1 MRGTV
6 FLGACATLA
15 MWACASSEPPGDL
28 DRNRDPVTTPGM
40 AGQGAGSGA
49 AGGGA
54 FGNPDASVGVG
65 PTSGSGG
72 TAVAG
77 DGGCVVGQFC
87 EPTDPDPDNCGTLRL
102 ETDVEVTRTPG
113 NLLVIFDQS
122 ASMDQDWAG
131 AGSKLQAAQAALV
144 QALTP
149 LQDSLTVGAIFFPSV
164 LCIPFLPGAAV
175 QPIEGPNQIPF
186 QAGAQFL
193 TAWNQHWATRPLGD
207 NIGTPMQ
214 EAFDRAD
221 VAIQN
226 STLTGQLVVVVFTD
240 GEPNCFP
247 DPAMTMVPTMVEPER
262 AASWLASGMIKTYMV
277 GLPGAQGVPILD
289 QVAQSGGTMQ
299 YILPDDP
306 TQLEMKLREVVQE
319 TVRTGFN
326 SCSINLTPAAD
337 LPDELLMLVEE
348 NGLTQQVPRDAGGS
362 SGWTIS
368 PDGAQVEIVGKLCE
382 DAMGGR
388 FSAITFEYACPNVPP
403 PPPLPPVE

>member
-6 FLGACATLA
+6 FLGACALA
-15 MWACASSEPPGDL
+15 MCACAASEPGGNL
-28 DRNRDPVTTPGM
+28 DRNRDPVMTPGM

-54 FGNPDASVGVG
+54 FGNPDASVVVG

-72 TAVAG
+72 AAAAG

-102 ETDVEVTRTPG
+102 ETDVEITRTPG

-122 ASMDQDWAG
+122 GSMDESWAG

-164 LCIPFLPGAAV
+164 ACVPFLPPAPGGAV
-175 QPIEGPNQIPF
+175 QPIEGPNQIAF
-186 QAGAQFL
+186 QPGAQFL

-226 STLTGQLVVVVFTD
+226 
-240 GEPNCFP
+240 
-247 DPAMTMVPTMVEPER
+247 
-262 AASWLASGMIKTYMV
+262 
-277 GLPGAQGVPILD
+277 
-289 QVAQSGGTMQ
+289 
-299 YILPDDP
+299 
-306 TQLEMKLREVVQE
+306 
-319 TVRTGFN
+319 
-326 SCSINLTPAAD
+326 
-337 LPDELLMLVEE
+337 
-348 NGLTQQVPRDAGGS
+348 
-362 SGWTIS
+362 
-368 PDGAQVEIVGKLCE
+368 
-382 DAMGGR
+382 
-388 FSAITFEYACPNVPP
+388 
-403 PPPLPPVE
+403 